1 MNSQKLIIFNDCS
14 AFVDVTESAKE
25 LFSSGALDLYEI
37 IISEQYE
44 SLIDSYESLERILEN
59 GGIIG
64 IEAGFLNLNI
74 GIETENDTLLL
85 LLQEDGLFIET
96 FDGKEW
102 NLSPTNVDVSLSQNR
117 VFDDENNLI
126 QSTGISH
133 NEQRVYA
140 IDINNTHQHNSDLS
154 DEEFIEIAEREGK
167 VYTLKSFQD
176 ALNKQELSIDNN
188 WVRFITI
195 KTYL

>member
-14 AFVDVTESAKE
+14 TFVDVTDSAKE

-64 IEAGFLNLNI
+64 IEAWFLNLNI
-74 GIETENDTLLL
+74 GIETKNEKIQIGLNENGLWLENL
-85 LLQEDGLFIET
+85 KDGIWDFSGEGLN
-96 FDGKEW
+96 G
-102 NLSPTNVDVSLSQNR
+102 SLSQNR

-140 IDINNTHQHNSDLS
+140 IDINNNQKHNLDLS

-167 VYTLKSFQD
+167 VYTLKSFQN

>member
-14 AFVDVTESAKE
+14 TFVDVTESAKE

-74 GIETENDTLLL
+74 GIETKNEKIQIGLNENGLWLENL
-85 LLQEDGLFIET
+85 KDGIWDFSGEGLN
-96 FDGKEW
+96 G
-102 NLSPTNVDVSLSQNR
+102 SVSQNR
-117 VFDDENNLI
+117 VFDDEVQLI
-126 QSTGISH
+126 RS
-133 NEQRVYA
+133 A
-140 IDINNTHQHNSDLS
+140 
-154 DEEFIEIAEREGK
+154 A
-167 VYTLKSFQD
+167 
-176 ALNKQELSIDNN
+176 
-188 WVRFITI
+188 
-195 KTYL
+195 